1 MGPARKI
8 RCKDDFLLV
17 LMRLQ
22 LGLGEKDLADPF
34 KTSLSLTSNII
45 RSWLRGTA
53 NALGKFVFVP
63 DQEVLNDTKP
73 PHFNPAKNLHLVTDA
88 IELFIEMPKGH
99 KNQRLTWSNY
109 KHHNTMKILVA
120 VAPNSSIIFVSKAY
134 SSGKRGQSQML
145 PKAVKKTNSVAKMRI
160 LVEQVF

>member
-1 MGPARKI
+1 MGPARKTH
-8 RCKDDFLLV
+8 CKDDFLLL
-17 LMRLQ
+17 LMRSRLR
-22 LGLGEKDLADPF
+22 LGEKDLADPF
-34 KTSLSLTSNII
+34 KTSLSLTCNIF

-73 PHFNPAKNLHLVTDA
+73 PHFNPAKNLHSIIDA
-88 IELFIEMPKGH
+88 TELFIETPKSH
-99 KNQRLTWSNY
+99 KNQRLTGSNY
-109 KHHNTMKILVA
+109 KHHNKMKILVA

-134 SSGKRGQSQML
+134 SPGKRGQSQML
-145 PKAVKKTNSVAKMRI
+145 AKVVKKTNSVAKMRI